1 METRRTALVDLSLD
15 LIQKLIA
22 HGHLAGSIYN
32 ISHRR
37 DPASGRSVRKVGCTE
52 ERPLL
57 WPTRMAWL
65 LPCLPWL
72 TEPCVSWLTE
82 PCVSCHSLM
91 YLTLQINSLL
101 CLTLQIKLLRV
112 SCCL

>member
-37 DPASGRSVRKVGCTE
+37 DPASGRSVRKVGCTVVLCFGRHE
-52 ERPLL
+52 
-57 WPTRMAWL
+57 WPG
-65 LPCLPWL
+65 
-72 TEPCVSWLTE
+72 
-82 PCVSCHSLM
+82 SCHAFHGSQNPVCHA
-91 YLTLQINSLL
+91 TA
-101 CLTLQIKLLRV
+101 
-112 SCCL
+112 

>member
-37 DPASGRSVRKVGCTE
+37 DPASRRSVRKVGCTAVLCFG
-52 ERPLL
+52 RPE
-57 WPTRMAWL
+57 WPG
-65 LPCLPWL
+65 
-72 TEPCVSWLTE
+72 
-82 PCVSCHSLM
+82 SCHASM
-91 YLTLQINSLL
+91 AHRTLCVMPQPD
-101 CLTLQIKLLRV
+101 V
-112 SCCL
+112 SHPTDQ